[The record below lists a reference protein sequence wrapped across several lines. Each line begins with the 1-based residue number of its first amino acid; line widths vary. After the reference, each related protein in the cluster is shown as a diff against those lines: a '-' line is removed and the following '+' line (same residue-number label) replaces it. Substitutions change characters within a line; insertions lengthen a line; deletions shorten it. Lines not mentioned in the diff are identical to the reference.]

1 MGVIE
6 ILSELVKINSINPEW
21 GGPGEKEIAGW
32 VRRFFEDRNIEIEEY
47 EVLPGRP
54 NILAKVPGQN
64 PGKRIVFEAHMDTV
78 LDAGM
83 TIPPF
88 DPKIRDGKL
97 YGRGSVDVK
106 AGLAAMMQA
115 LTQIENPPCEVWV
128 AAVIDEEH
136 KYRGVL
142 GLLDTLPSAE
152 AAVVA
157 EPTGNRI
164 VRANKGVLRFKIQ
177 THGKASHSA
186 KPELGKNAISEMAKV
201 ITRFESHNQQ
211 LTQITHPLVGSPTC
225 SIGMI
230 EGGTQVN
237 IVPDQ
242 CHILLDRRMIPGEK
256 SQAILEEYQS
266 LLSDLDCT
274 IEDPYLSDEAMETPE
289 SAKVVQTSQSIL
301 QTMGGNWESMGVP
314 FGCDATKLSRAGI
327 PSIIFGP
334 GSIDQA
340 HAEVEFV
347 EIEQVE
353 FAAEFYRRFMEEFEG

>member
-21 GGPGEKEIAGW
+21 GGPGEGKVAHWIRAFCQEQGIETQEQEI
-32 VRRFFEDRNIEIEEY
+32 
-47 EVLPGRP
+47 LPGRP
-54 NILAKVPGQN
+54 NIYAKIPGQN
-64 PGKRIVFEAHMDTV
+64 RDKRIVFEAHMDTV
-78 LDAGM
+78 LEDGM

-88 DPKIRDGKL
+88 DPQIQDGKL
-97 YGRGSVDVK
+97 FGRGSVDVK
-106 AGLAAMMQA
+106 AGLASMLYAM
-115 LTQIENPPCEVWV
+115 TQIENPPCEVWV

-142 GLLDTLPSAE
+142 GLLDALPGAE

-177 THGKASHSA
+177 AHGKASHSA
-186 KPELGKNAISEMAKV
+186 KPQLGKNAISEMAKV
-201 ITRFESHNQQ
+201 ILRIEEHSKQ
-211 LTQITHPLVGSPTC
+211 LVRITHPLVGSPTC

-230 EGGTQVN
+230 EGGRQVN
-237 IVPDQ
+237 IVPDR
-242 CHILLDRRMIPGEK
+242 CEILIDRRMILGEK
-256 SQAILEEYQS
+256 SEAIIEEYQS
-266 LLSDLDCT
+266 LLADLDCT
-274 IEDPYLSDEAMETPE
+274 VESPYLSDEAMETEE
-289 SAKVVQTSQSIL
+289 SEKVVKVSQDIL
-301 QTMGGNWESMGVP
+301 QSMGGNAEPMGVP

-327 PSIIFGP
+327 PSIILGP
-334 GSIDQA
+334 GSIEQA

-353 FAAEFYRRFMEEFEG
+353 FAAEFYRRFMMDFV